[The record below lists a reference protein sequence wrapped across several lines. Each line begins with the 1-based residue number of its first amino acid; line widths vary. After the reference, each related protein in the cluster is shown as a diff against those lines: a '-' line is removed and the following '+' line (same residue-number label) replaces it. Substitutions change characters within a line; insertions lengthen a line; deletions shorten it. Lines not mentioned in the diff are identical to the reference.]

1 MKKFLTILIAVG
13 LLSPVIS
20 SAQVFS
26 QNQLII
32 QPFGGYGVVM
42 STTTANGG
50 KLMASSTPYF
60 PQYIFGNATG
70 TSATTTNL
78 SVTNLS
84 GTNINGYS
92 LSTCNSA
99 SSAITWASGTFGCHT
114 ISAGSGGGSG
124 TWATTTSTVTNNLIN
139 YPLNTTDIPCVG
151 GQATT
156 TCKFFFDPNT
166 SLASILG
173 TASSTNFLAFGSSTL
188 QKFTFTNA
196 TGTNATTTNFFSTT
210 ASTSNLF
217 AANIQ
222 GAGLGT
228 CNGSTSGLSWAAGL
242 FGCVTITPAASSITG
257 GAALTK
263 TDDTNVTLTLG
274 GSPSTSLLAATSL
287 TLGWTGT
294 LADSRVADNLTISG
308 GTVDNTPIGNTT
320 KSTGQFTTI
329 LASSSTTLQNFTGL
343 QSTTTNSTST
353 NFFATTA
360 SSTNIYTNI
369 GNALVLS
376 GTDGKLGAY
385 AGVTCTNQ
393 FLRALSLTGA
403 STCATVG
410 AADVSLANLTAT
422 DATLTFSGTYN
433 GATARTIGI
442 NLGNAN
448 TWSALQTF
456 SNANSILANGSTTL
470 QNFTGLNSTTTNST
484 STSFA
489 ISNIASGNCLQ
500 TSTGGAIISSG
511 SACGAGISG
520 GATNALTYW
529 TSSSALSNISN
540 TNVASGGVFMG
551 IGTTT
556 PQWLLQLASSTRSQ
570 LTLSD
575 ATAGDDHLSFRWS
588 SPNLWI
594 ASSSNSTYAT
604 SSTAALNLN
613 TNSPSSISVGTGNYT
628 STMTIGTDYL
638 PAPIASS
645 TSLLSVGVAGST
657 TQALLVDSPTNNGAV
672 SVGTSFAVAS
682 GTPTFPSKNGLVTLG
697 TNGSNGSTTISMG
710 KLQWDGYSNTGARTC
725 MYVVGTSLVV
735 QAGAC
740 TQ

>member
-1 MKKFLTILIAVG
+1 M
-13 LLSPVIS
+13 
-20 SAQVFS
+20 
-26 QNQLII
+26 
-32 QPFGGYGVVM
+32 
-42 STTTANGG
+42 
-50 KLMASSTPYF
+50 
-60 PQYIFGNATG
+60 
-70 TSATTTNL
+70 
-78 SVTNLS
+78 
-84 GTNINGYS
+84 
-92 LSTCNSA
+92 
-99 SSAITWASGTFGCHT
+99 
-114 ISAGSGGGSG
+114 
-124 TWATTTSTVTNNLIN
+124 
-139 YPLNTTDIPCVG
+139 
-151 GQATT
+151 
-156 TCKFFFDPNT
+156 
-166 SLASILG
+166 
-173 TASSTNFLAFGSSTL
+173 
-188 QKFTFTNA
+188 
-196 TGTNATTTNFFSTT
+196 
-210 ASTSNLF
+210 
-217 AANIQ
+217 
-222 GAGLGT
+222 
-228 CNGSTSGLSWAAGL
+228 
-242 FGCVTITPAASSITG
+242 
-257 GAALTK
+257 
-263 TDDTNVTLTLG
+263 
-274 GSPSTSLLAATSL
+274 
-287 TLGWTGT
+287 
-294 LADSRVADNLTISG
+294 
-308 GTVDNTPIGNTT
+308 
-320 KSTGQFTTI
+320 
-329 LASSSTTLQNFTGL
+329 
-343 QSTTTNSTST
+343 
-353 NFFATTA
+353 
-360 SSTNIYTNI
+360 
-369 GNALVLS
+369 LS